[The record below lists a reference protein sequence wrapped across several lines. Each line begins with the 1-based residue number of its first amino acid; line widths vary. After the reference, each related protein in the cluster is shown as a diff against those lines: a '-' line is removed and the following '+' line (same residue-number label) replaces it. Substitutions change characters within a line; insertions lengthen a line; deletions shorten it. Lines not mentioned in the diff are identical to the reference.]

1 MPKEQHG
8 WMTRKGWALYF
19 KHNKKRG
26 SMNGWVF
33 SYIHWIE
40 PLALGIRAFCHI
52 TLTHIKVRSVKGIE
66 TTSVQKQLCQ
76 RSNKTLYSMSLC
88 CPSLNT
94 LVATLK
100 WKKGK
105 KRSCNSF
112 YFLCLKSNRKQTSIL
127 LYMNI
132 SKVHCLYK
140 RRTKKQKAVYRDQM
154 WVGAHTSHGFRMI
167 LGGSHFIIAGTKQNC
182 RVLCQVF

>member
-8 WMTRKGWALYF
+8 WMTQKGWALYF
-19 KHNKKRG
+19 KHHKKKGGG
-26 SMNGWVF
+26 STNGWVF

-52 TLTHIKVRSVKGIE
+52 ALTHIIKVRSVKGIE

-127 LYMNI
+127 LYTNI

-140 RRTKKQKAVYRDQM
+140 RRTKKQKGVYRDQT
-154 WVGAHTSHGFRMI
+154 WVGARASQGFWW
-167 LGGSHFIIAGTKQNC
+167 
-182 RVLCQVF
+182 